1 MKRHVP
7 FIILAASAFAGACAS
22 NSPISNNKDGIC
34 VLEQSG
40 GPTLGW
46 SETSGVNVIQKGN
59 RHFKDLDRDG
69 ELDVYEDWRKS
80 PEKRAADLVSKL
92 SIEEMGGLM
101 LCSHMQNLP
110 GTDVNHY
117 GGKIFKLSSANAWDL
132 TDEQKEFLDSHQVRS
147 ILMAAVE
154 SLETETKWVNN
165 VQKYV
170 EGRCHGIPVVILSDP
185 RNGGNS
191 DMEFEA
197 GCGGDISVWP
207 NSLAMGATF
216 DPEIAEE
223 FGSVA
228 SAEYRAM
235 GISTALSPEI
245 DIATEPRWWRF
256 DGTYGEGYKL
266 TTDMGRA
273 YCDGFQTSP
282 KGKRISGVW
291 GYESV
296 NAMAKHWYG
305 YGAQEG
311 GREGHFATGEYTVF
325 PGGNLPMHRKAYTDG
340 VFKLKKGSKCV
351 SAVMTCYT
359 ILKDQDPSGENVAV
373 SYSDEFIAK
382 QLRGECGFD
391 GVICTDWDVTFDCT
405 DLGPWGKGKPWGVE
419 NLTVDERHYRI
430 LQVGVD
436 QFGGCNDLRPVMAAY
451 DMWVRDCG
459 EKAARARF
467 EQSAYRIL
475 LAMMRTGVFENP
487 YVDYESARSIVGSPE
502 FMEAG
507 YRAQQK
513 SVIMLKNAGSPLPLA
528 ATAKVYV
535 PKRHFPAIPGVWG
548 GMSEDKID
556 YVLRPELMNRYFKL
570 VDCPDSADVALVFI
584 DAPALNIGWDRNDI
598 EAGGN
603 GYVPVTLQY
612 EDYTAVDARE
622 VSLAGGNPLENF
634 TNRSF
639 KGKTVSTYN
648 RDDMLLVQKTR
659 EQMGSKP
666 VIVSIKADKPFVPAE
681 IEPWADAIVL
691 NFGVQRQVV
700 LDIVSGA
707 VEPCGLL
714 PMQLPANMKTVELQL
729 EDLPFDMECYR
740 DSEGN
745 AYDYAFGLNWSGVIS
760 DERTRKYGRLTY

>member
-1 MKRHVP
+1 MKR
-7 FIILAASAFAGACAS
+7 FTLIALASFLALTGCVSPSSKYTNTAGL
-22 NSPISNNKDGIC
+22 C
-34 VLEQSG
+34 VREQSG

-46 SETSGVNVIQKGN
+46 SEASGLKVMQIGN
-59 RHFKDLDRDG
+59 RYFKDLDRDG
-69 ELDVYEDWRKS
+69 QLDVYEDWRKS

-92 SIEEMGGLM
+92 SVEEMGGLM

-117 GGKIFKLSSANAWDL
+117 GGKIFTQSDANAWDL
-132 TDEQKEFLDSHQVRS
+132 TDEQKEFLDEHQVRS
-147 ILMAAVE
+147 ILMARVE
-154 SLETETKWVNN
+154 SLETEAKWVNN
-165 VQKYV
+165 VQTYV
-170 EGRCHGIPVVILSDP
+170 EKLAHGIPVVILSDP

-191 DMEFEA
+191 DMEYEA

-216 DPEIAEE
+216 DPSVAEE
-223 FGSVA
+223 FGRIASV
-228 SAEYRAM
+228 EYRAM

-245 DIATEPRWWRF
+245 DVATEPRWWRF

-266 TTDMGRA
+266 NTDMGRA

-325 PGGNLPMHRKAYTDG
+325 PGDNLPMHKKPYTDG
-340 VFKLKKGSKCV
+340 VFKLKRGTGSV

-359 ILKDQDPSGENVAV
+359 ILLDQDPSGENVAV
-373 SYSDEFIAK
+373 SYSDKFVS
-382 QLRGECGFD
+382 QDLRRDCKFD
-391 GVICTDWDVTFDCT
+391 GVVCTDWDVTFDCT

-419 NLTVDERHYRI
+419 GLSVDERHYRI

-451 DMWVRDCG
+451 DMWVRDYG
-459 EKAARARF
+459 EQAARARF
-467 EQSAYRIL
+467 EESAYRVL
-475 LAMMRTGVFENP
+475 LAMFRTGVFENP
-487 YVDYESARSIVGSPE
+487 YVDYACAREVVGCPE

-507 YRAQQK
+507 YKAQQK
-513 SVIMLKNAGSPLPLA
+513 SVVMLKNAGSALPLA
-528 ATAKVYV
+528 PSTRVYV
-535 PKRHFPAIPGVWG
+535 PKRHFPAVPGVWG

-556 YVLRPELMNRYFKL
+556 YVVSPELMSRYFTL

-584 DAPALNIGWDRNDI
+584 DAPALNIGWDRKDI

-612 EDYTAVDARE
+612 EDYTAEFARE
-622 VSLAGGNPLENF
+622 VSLGGGNPLESF

-648 RDDMLLVQKTR
+648 RDDMLLVHQTR
-659 EQMGSKP
+659 SLMGGKP
-666 VIVSIKADKPFVPAE
+666 VILSICADKPFVPSE

-691 NFGVQRQVV
+691 NFGIQRQVV

-714 PMQLPANMKTVELQL
+714 PMQLPADMKTVELQL
-729 EDLPFDMECYR
+729 EDIPFDMDCYR

-745 AYDYAFGLNWSGVIS
+745 AYDYAFGLDWSGVIRDS
-760 DERTRKYGRLTY
+760 RTQKYGRD